1 MLFYTIFI
9 SLLSQLCF
17 AGTIVDSKG
26 KTVTIEKPQKIV
38 TLSGNVT
45 ETVFALGLGE
55 QIVGVDAS
63 SLYPEEA
70 AKKSQV
76 GYYRQVSAEG
86 ILSLGPDLVIA
97 TDAAGPPNV
106 IEQIRSSGV
115 PIAIL
120 SSAHSIEGAQKR
132 IELIAKLLDK
142 EKEGHILVWN
152 MEDKMKHVIKHDNPP
167 KVLFI
172 YARGGGTQNVAGS
185 DTSANAMIS
194 LAGGTNAVTEYTGYK
209 PMNAEAII
217 AAAPDVILFTDR
229 GLESMGGA
237 EEVAK
242 MSGIAQTPAG
252 QSKKIISI
260 DDLILLGFGPRTA
273 EGAVQLSKKLHE
285 E

>member
-1 MLFYTIFI
+1 MLLITIW
-9 SLLSQLCF
+9 LSFVSQICF
-17 AGTIVDSKG
+17 AGTIVDSTG
-26 KTVTIEKPQKIV
+26 KTITIENPQKIV

-55 QIVGVDAS
+55 KIVGVDAS

-70 AKKSQV
+70 TQKAQV
-76 GYYRQVSAEG
+76 GYYRRVSAEG

-97 TDAAGPPNV
+97 TDAAGPLNV

-120 SSAHSIEGAQKR
+120 SSAHSLEGSQKR

-152 MEDKMKHVIKHDNPP
+152 MEDKIKYVMKHKSPP

-172 YARGGGTQNVAGS
+172 YARGGGTQNVAGIE
-185 DTSANAMIS
+185 TSADAMIR
-194 LAGGTNAVTEYTGYK
+194 LAGGKNAVTEYSGYK

-217 AAAPDVILFTDR
+217 AAAPDYILFTDR
-229 GLESMGGA
+229 GLETMGGA

-252 QSKKIISI
+252 QNNRIISV

-273 EGAVQLSKKLHE
+273 EGAVELSTKLQK
-285 E
+285 

>member
-1 MLFYTIFI
+1 MLLYSIFI

-17 AGTIVDSKG
+17 AGTIVDSTG
-26 KTVTIEKPQKIV
+26 KTVTIDNPQKIV

-45 ETVFALGLGE
+45 ETVFSLGLGD

-70 AKKSQV
+70 TKKSQV
-76 GYYRQVSAEG
+76 GYYRRVSAEG

-120 SSAHSIEGAQKR
+120 SSAHTIKDAQKR

-152 MEDKMKHVIKHDNPP
+152 MEDEIKQVVKHDTPP
-167 KVLFI
+167 KILFI
-172 YARGGGTQNVAGS
+172 YARGGGTQNVAGT

-194 LAGGTNAVTEYTGYK
+194 LAGGVNAVTDYTGYK
-209 PMNAEAII
+209 PMNTEALI
-217 AAAPDVILFTDR
+217 ASSPDYILFTDR
-229 GLESMGGA
+229 GLESMGGID
-237 EEVAK
+237 EVVK
-242 MSGIAQTPAG
+242 MNGIAQTPAG
-252 QSKKIISI
+252 KNKKIISI
-260 DDLILLGFGPRTA
+260 DDLLLLGFGPRTA
-273 EGAVQLSKKLHE
+273 QGAVQLSQKIYE
-285 E
+285 